1 MEQTFIA
8 ALVAIVNW
16 LPTYLAP
23 DQQLIS
29 SYLATSL
36 SNHYISHSAY
46 EVTSI
51 SYLHKILP

>member
-23 DQQLIS
+23 HQQLIS
-29 SYLATSL
+29 SYLLLYQITILAIV
-36 SNHYISHSAY
+36 HMK
-46 EVTSI
+46 VTSI